1 MTNDFDITKIE
12 DEVMGIVRN
21 LGVSQRVYGNR
32 PKAVEPASDFVVVST
47 VNGVSDLAAFGKCT
61 VRIDLF
67 AKDIDHI
74 KNRKKLSAMYQKL
87 RKGFPAS
94 SGRLIFD
101 TEWNILGDTPDDFGF
116 HARLI
121 RLQTTIKAI

>member
-121 RLQTTIKAI
+121 RIQTTIKAI

>member
-12 DEVMGIVRN
+12 DEVMGILRN

-121 RLQTTIKAI
+121 RIQTTIKAI